1 MIQNKWIRICAL
13 FFVFSGYAKAQE
25 SVDRIDDQ
33 HVILKAWVSHVS
45 NEPVVNEQV
54 MINVEVMTDTWFT
67 KGTYI
72 HRFDIDNAMVLSN
85 SMSTVN
91 STERLNGKV
100 YSKQHWQIETYPLT
114 SGIFEVPKIEIDI
127 VTKGSHGHL
136 PHSLVTPPLRFNVK
150 SNTDVTMPNNE
161 QSSPSL
167 ANRIAVGH
175 NVQLSQDWNITHQYS
190 GEYSDGRL
198 EVGDSIE
205 RIVSITAE
213 DTVGMLLPEM
223 LSPLSEQDESFLVFP
238 VIKKTQ
244 DEVNRGLRQA
254 SQIEIATYVVKQ
266 AGEVIL
272 PAISLNWWDPHSQI
286 MRVLTLP
293 EKSWKV
299 SHTLASFWEA
309 YNKTF
314 LVALLLVMA
323 TAVVTRR
330 LYLNLKSRPRSA
342 WWLLLVAI
350 MKQDIALY
358 ETAIYRILLRA
369 YHRRTFV
376 IEGHIDNALY
386 QVQFRYRIRSKIDV
400 VSANYVS
407 RITLIKLFVLLI
419 VEQ

>member
-1 MIQNKWIRICAL
+1 MIQNKWIWICAL

-25 SVDRIDDQ
+25 SVDRVDDQ

-127 VTKGSHGHL
+127 VTKGPHGHL
-136 PHSLVTPPLRFNVK
+136 PHSLVTPALRFNVK
-150 SNTDVTMPNNE
+150 PNTDITMPNNV
-161 QSSPSL
+161 QSSSGL
-167 ANRIAVGH
+167 INRIAVGH
-175 NVQLSQDWNITHQYS
+175 NVQLSQNWSITHQHR

-213 DTVGMLLPEM
+213 DTVGMLLPE
-223 LSPLSEQDESFLVFP
+223 LLDPLNEQDESFLVFP
-238 VIKKTQ
+238 VVKKTQ

-266 AGEVIL
+266 AGAVTL
-272 PAISLNWWDPHSQI
+272 PAISLNWWDPHSQM

-299 SHTLASFWEA
+299 SHTLASFWKA

-314 LVALLLVMA
+314 LVAVSLVIA

-342 WWLLLVAI
+342 WWTLLVAI
-350 MKQDIALY
+350 TRADIRQY
-358 ETAIYRILLRA
+358 ETSLYIILLRLR
-369 YHRRTFV
+369 HRRTLAVEDYNFEDLNQ
-376 IEGHIDNALY
+376 IQL
-386 QVQFRYRIRSKIDV
+386 RYRIQQNLCETKGGSM
-400 VSANYVS
+400 S
-407 RITLIKLFVLLI
+407 RIVLIKLFISLVLY
-419 VEQ
+419 V